1 LFTDIGNNELNYVY
15 DANLLKV
22 EQDHSYL
29 VVYENS
35 YVSTAEASTPVITK
49 IVDDIIYFQAAKNH
63 GANTLPDGSYSI
75 YYGSD
80 YIKYIQATPV
90 TSNSVTSYEYI
101 EYPMTTI
108 TSLEASPGYSI
119 YYSAT
124 PPSIDLYDTEINKN
138 SIGYYRLAYFND
150 GTDWINNLSKKV
162 GSKIVGTFSGPNI
175 KITGVVGP
183 AYGKCKIRITTKY
196 ESSSETENIVLDWYE
211 VDCYSTEE
219 KESII
224 FQKNDLE
231 YLDYTLEIETLS
243 DKNILSANN
252 QIFISKISFLRNF
265 YFSLDDQEINPD
277 LTFKSIGG
285 LR

>member
-1 LFTDIGNNELNYVY
+1 
-15 DANLLKV
+15 
-22 EQDHSYL
+22 

-35 YVSTAEASTPVITK
+35 NVSTLEASTPVVTR
-49 IVDDIIYFQAAKNH
+49 IVDGIMYFKAAKNH
-63 GANTLPDGSYSI
+63 EANSLPDGTYSV

-80 YIKYIQATPV
+80 YIKYIHATPV
-90 TSNSVTSYEYI
+90 TSNSVTSYEYV
-101 EYPMTTI
+101 EYPNTVI
-108 TSLEASPGYSI
+108 NSLEASPGYSP

-150 GTDWINNLSKKV
+150 GTDWVNNLSTKV

-175 KITGVVGP
+175 KITGAVGP
-183 AYGKCKIRITTKY
+183 GYGKCKVRITTKY
-196 ESSSETENIVLDWYE
+196 ESSEETENIVLDWYE
-211 VDCYSTEE
+211 IDCYSTEE

-243 DKNILSANN
+243 DKNILSGNN
-252 QIFISKISFLRNF
+252 QIYVSKISFLRNF